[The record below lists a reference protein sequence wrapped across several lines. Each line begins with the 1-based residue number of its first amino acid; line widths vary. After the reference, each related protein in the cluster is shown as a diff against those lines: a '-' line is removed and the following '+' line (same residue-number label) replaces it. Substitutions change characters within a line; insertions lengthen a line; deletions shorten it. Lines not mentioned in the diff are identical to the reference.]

1 MDSDSQIVPFP
12 LFHGT
17 SSHYL
22 AAFKPGASLADWPHK
37 DVALSLFRDA
47 WAALQAL
54 GCEPKKPWVRHA
66 LNQAS
71 GHSNWQHGELYVTP
85 SKGTARMYADGGAI
99 YGGEL
104 LTFCRCAVD
113 RLAELDRERA
123 ESLMRDAESI
133 AGFLKGAG
141 SPILVEFV
149 DVSVCSL
156 SPERSSD
163 NVLDTLSHLEAL
175 SRSGDECMREII
187 EQQTNFR
194 LAPRGGTVGR
204 VFEVES
210 RDSNDPVSPFNL
222 KPIHTA
228 ELWGSSP
235 ANPIARNTVP
245 RSACE

>member
-1 MDSDSQIVPFP
+1 MNSDSQIVPP

-22 AAFKPGASLADWPHK
+22 AAFKPGATLAGWPHK
-37 DVALSLFRDA
+37 DVALSLFKGA

-54 GCEPKKPWVRHA
+54 GREPDWWVKRA
-66 LNQAS
+66 LEQVS

-85 SKGTARMYADGGAI
+85 SKGTAQMYADGGAV

-113 RLAELDRERA
+113 KLAELDRERA

-149 DVSVCSL
+149 DVSICDL
-156 SPERSSD
+156 LPERDSD
-163 NVLDTLSHLEAL
+163 NVLNELKAL
-175 SRSGDECMREII
+175 SRLGDECMREMRG
-187 EQQTNFR
+187 QQINFR
-194 LAPRGGTVGR
+194 LAPGGGTVGR
-204 VFEVES
+204 VFEVAS
-210 RDSNDPVSPFNL
+210 RDTNDSVSSFDL
-222 KPIHTA
+222 KPIRTS
-228 ELWGSSP
+228 ELWD
-235 ANPIARNTVP
+235 
-245 RSACE
+245 